1 MPDRLTDD
9 LVEMLTLMREAERD
23 VFGALDP
30 AVRDRPIQEGDWS
43 PKDHQAHLSAWK
55 GRQADRLAA
64 ARSGTQLEPWED
76 EDDVVNARLQA
87 RTADWDWDAVV
98 ADADAAHERLIGEVR
113 AADPD
118 QIRSGDHLLDGTYGN
133 GMFHAQ
139 QHFLWLQA
147 ADIGIDHARVTAFN
161 EDAERIVRRA
171 GLGDRDRGTALYNLA
186 CFQALAGRLDRAR
199 PLLREAFGLRGDLV
213 EFAPEDPD
221 LEALREEIGALA
233 AQ

>member
-30 AVRDRPIQEGDWS
+30 EVRDRPIRDGDWS

-64 ARSGTQLEPWED
+64 ARSGNQLEPWED
-76 EDDVVNARLQA
+76 EDDVINARLQA
-87 RTADWDWDAVV
+87 RTADWSWDAVV
-98 ADADAAHERLIGEVR
+98 ADADGAHERLVGEVR

-118 QIRSGDHLLDGTYGN
+118 QVRSGDHLLDGTYGN
-133 GMFHAQ
+133 GIFHAQ
-139 QHFLWLQA
+139 QHFVWLQA
-147 ADIGIDHARVTAFN
+147 AGIGMDDARVAAFN
-161 EDAERIVRRA
+161 EEAERVVRRA
-171 GLGDRDRGTALYNLA
+171 ALSDRDRGTALYNMA
-186 CFQALAGRLDRAR
+186 CFHALAGRLDRAR
-199 PLLREAFGLRGDLV
+199 SLLREAFGLRADLV
-213 EFAPEDPD
+213 EFAPSDSD
-221 LEALREEIGALA
+221 LAALRDEIGALA

>member
-9 LVEMLTLMREAERD
+9 LVEMLILMREAERD

-30 AVRDRPIQEGDWS
+30 ALRDRPIREGDWS

-76 EDDVVNARLQA
+76 EDDVINARLQA

-98 ADADAAHERLIGEVR
+98 ADADAAHERLTGEVR
-113 AADPD
+113 AADSD
-118 QIRSGDHLLDGTYGN
+118 LIRSGDHLLDGTYGN
-133 GMFHAQ
+133 GIFHAQ
-139 QHFLWLQA
+139 QHFIWLQA
-147 ADIGIDHARVTAFN
+147 ADIGIDDARVMVFN
-161 EDAERIVRRA
+161 DDAERVVRRA
-171 GLGDRDRGTALYNLA
+171 ALSDRDRGTAVYNLA
-186 CFQALAGRLDRAR
+186 CFHALAGRLDRAR
-199 PLLREAFGLRGDLV
+199 TLLREAFGLRADLG
-213 EFAPEDPD
+213 EFAPGDPD
-221 LEALREEIGALA
+221 LAPLRDEIDALA

>member
-9 LVEMLTLMREAERD
+9 LVEMLTLMRDAERD

-30 AVRDRPIQEGDWS
+30 AVRDRPIREGDWS

-87 RTADWDWDAVV
+87 RTADWGWDAVS
-98 ADADAAHERLIGEVR
+98 ADAEAAHERLIAEVR
-113 AADPD
+113 ATDPD
-118 QIRSGDHLLDGTYGN
+118 LVRTGDHLLDGTYGN
-133 GMFHAQ
+133 GAFHAQ
-139 QHFLWLQA
+139 QHFIWLQA
-147 ADIGIDHARVTAFN
+147 ADIGIDDARVMAFN
-161 EDAERIVRRA
+161 DDAERVVRRA
-171 GLGDRDRGTALYNLA
+171 ALSDRDRGTALYNMA
-186 CFQALAGRLDRAR
+186 CFHALGGRLDRAR
-199 PLLREAFGLRGDLV
+199 PLLREAFGLRPDLV
-213 EFAPEDPD
+213 EFAPGDPD
-221 LEALREEIGALA
+221 LAPLRDEIDALA

>member
-9 LVEMLTLMREAERD
+9 LVDMLTSRPPPPRD
-23 VFGALDP
+23 VFGHLDP
-30 AVRDRPIQEGDWS
+30 AVRDRPIREGDWS

-64 ARSGTQLEPWED
+64 ARNGTQLEPWED

-87 RTADWDWDAVV
+87 RTADWSWDAVV

-113 AADPD
+113 TADPD
-118 QIRSGDHLLDGTYGN
+118 QIRTGDHLLDGTYGN

-139 QHFLWLQA
+139 QHFIWLQA
-147 ADIGIDHARVTAFN
+147 ADIGIDDARVMAFN
-161 EDAERIVRRA
+161 DDAERVVRRA
-171 GLGDRDRGTALYNLA
+171 ALSDRDRGTAVYNLA
-186 CFQALAGRLDRAR
+186 CFHALAGRLDRAR
-199 PLLREAFGLRGDLV
+199 PLLREAFGLREDLV
-213 EFAPEDPD
+213 EFAPGDPD
-221 LEALREEIGALA
+221 LAALRDELDTLA

>member
-1 MPDRLTDD
+1 MPDRLIDD

-30 AVRDRPIQEGDWS
+30 AVRDRPIRDGDWS

-64 ARSGTQLEPWED
+64 ARSDAPLEPWED

-87 RTADWDWDAVV
+87 RTASWTWEAVR
-98 ADADAAHERLIGEVR
+98 DEADAAHERLVGEVR

-118 QIRSGDHLLDGTYGN
+118 QVRSGDHLLDGTYGN
-133 GMFHAQ
+133 GIFHAQ
-139 QHFLWLQA
+139 QHLVWLQA
-147 ADIGIDHARVTAFN
+147 ADIGLDDARVTAFN
-161 EDAERIVRRA
+161 DDAERVVRRA
-171 GLGDRDRGTALYNLA
+171 ALSDRDRGTALYNMA
-186 CFQALAGRLDRAR
+186 CFHALAGRLHRAR
-199 PLLREAFGLRGDLV
+199 PLLREAFGLRDDLV
-213 EFAPEDPD
+213 EFAPGDPD
-221 LEALREEIGALA
+221 LAALRDEIEALA